1 MERISTRRNQKTS
14 GRRFEKMQGKVEIC
28 GVNTAKLPILKEEEK
43 EALFVRIKEGDR
55 EAKEEYIKGNLRL
68 VLSVIRRFGASG
80 ENPDDLFQIGC
91 IGLIKAVNN
100 FNTELEVKFSTYAVP
115 MIIGEMKRFFR
126 DDGMIKVSRAIKEC
140 RHRVYQARE
149 KIERESGREPTI
161 QELSETLGIAAE
173 EVAMALESAVNVESI
188 YKTVY
193 QGEGTDISL
202 IDKIPEKKD
211 EQENLLNRIFL
222 EELLGELKSEE
233 RRLIYMRYFR
243 DMTQTQ
249 VAEVLGISQVQVSR
263 MEKRIL
269 EKMRNSHKG

>member
-1 MERISTRRNQKTS
+1 
-14 GRRFEKMQGKVEIC
+14 
-28 GVNTAKLPILKEEEK
+28 
-43 EALFVRIKEGDR
+43 
-55 EAKEEYIKGNLRL
+55 
-68 VLSVIRRFGASG
+68 
-80 ENPDDLFQIGC
+80 
-91 IGLIKAVNN
+91 
-100 FNTELEVKFSTYAVP
+100 
-115 MIIGEMKRFFR
+115 
-126 DDGMIKVSRAIKEC
+126 
-140 RHRVYQARE
+140 
-149 KIERESGREPTI
+149 
-161 QELSETLGIAAE
+161 
-173 EVAMALESAVNVESI
+173 MALESAVNVESI

-269 EKMRNSHKG
+269 EKLRNSHKG

>member
-1 MERISTRRNQKTS
+1 
-14 GRRFEKMQGKVEIC
+14 
-28 GVNTAKLPILKEEEK
+28 
-43 EALFVRIKEGDR
+43 
-55 EAKEEYIKGNLRL
+55 
-68 VLSVIRRFGASG
+68 
-80 ENPDDLFQIGC
+80 
-91 IGLIKAVNN
+91 
-100 FNTELEVKFSTYAVP
+100 

-140 RHRVYQARE
+140 RYRVCQAQE

-173 EVAMALESAVNVESI
+173 EIAMALESAVNVESI
-188 YKTVY
+188 YRTVY

-222 EELLGELKSEE
+222 EELLGKLEAEE
-233 RRLIYMRYFR
+233 RRLIDMRYFR

-249 VAEVLGISQVQVSR
+249 VSEVLGISQVQVSR

-269 EKMRNSHKG
+269 EKLRESHKNAR

>member
-1 MERISTRRNQKTS
+1 
-14 GRRFEKMQGKVEIC
+14 
-28 GVNTAKLPILKEEEK
+28 
-43 EALFVRIKEGDR
+43 
-55 EAKEEYIKGNLRL
+55 
-68 VLSVIRRFGASG
+68 
-80 ENPDDLFQIGC
+80 
-91 IGLIKAVNN
+91 
-100 FNTELEVKFSTYAVP
+100 

-188 YKTVY
+188 YKTFY

>member
-1 MERISTRRNQKTS
+1 MRLISQTGDIDVPYESSAIARADGLIVAYSVNYDSKRIVMGMYST
-14 GRRFEKMQGKVEIC
+14 
-28 GVNTAKLPILKEEEK
+28 EEK
-43 EALFVRIKEGDR
+43 
-55 EAKEEYIKGNLRL
+55 AK
-68 VLSVIRRFGASG
+68 
-80 ENPDDLFQIGC
+80 
-91 IGLIKAVNN
+91 KAI
-100 FNTELEVKFSTYAVP
+100 P

-269 EKMRNSHKG
+269 EKLRNSHKG

>member
-1 MERISTRRNQKTS
+1 MEHTLALIGRAHKGDKEARDTLFKENTGLIYSAA
-14 GRRFEKMQGKVEIC
+14 RRFLGRGVEM
-28 GVNTAKLPILKEEEK
+28 E
-43 EALFVRIKEGDR
+43 
-55 EAKEEYIKGNLRL
+55 
-68 VLSVIRRFGASG
+68 
-80 ENPDDLFQIGC
+80 DLFQIGS
-91 IGLIKAVNN
+91 IGLLKAVDK
-100 FNTELEVKFSTYAVP
+100 FDPAFDVKFSTYAIP

-269 EKMRNSHKG
+269 EKLRNSHKG